1 MKTAEYSD
9 RLCITAYGAV
19 TPIGSTIEEIFES
32 LRDGKSGIRE
42 INKFDH
48 RALKT
53 SKAGVPAEGNAAISW
68 PKKTRIRNGEIFYGQ
83 LAAKRL
89 SKQLN
94 INGIYRQDEIGC
106 IVGIDEPALDIER
119 IIAFSEGLLT
129 DIDRKS
135 LVMAAIERFRIGD
148 LLDSDIGSVMQV
160 IHDII
165 PFSGTAFSHLGLCSA
180 STQSIGLAMRS
191 IARGEIKAAI
201 CGGISAKVT
210 PINLV
215 RLEGMGVTTTDE
227 QFSFE
232 ARSRPFD
239 RKRSGFVLAEGAVLF
254 CIEKESAVRAR
265 DAEPL
270 AYLMGYGGSLCAQN
284 IVAPHTDDMEMMLS
298 MQRAL
303 EDARIVPTEID
314 MISAHGTS
322 TQQNDFHEARAIVR
336 VCGRPSPPVIA
347 TKSYHGHLI
356 AAAGAMEILTV
367 IAGFQNDF
375 MPGILNLDEPDS
387 RLPAGITL
395 IRKNTRKPL
404 RYVLKNSFG
413 MGGGSASLILGN
425 PNLIRGG

>member
-19 TPIGSTIEEIFES
+19 TPIGNTIQEIFES
-32 LRDGKSGIRE
+32 LRGRKNGMRE
-42 INKFDH
+42 IEKFDH

-53 SKAGVPAEGNAAISW
+53 SKAGIPVEGNTAIRW
-68 PKKTRIRNGEIFYGQ
+68 PKEMRFHNGEIFYGQ
-83 LAAKRL
+83 LAARRL
-89 SKQLN
+89 IEQLD
-94 INGIYRQDEIGC
+94 ISAIYRPEEIGC
-106 IVGIDEPALDIER
+106 ILGIDEPALDIER
-119 IIAFSEGLLT
+119 IIAFSDGLPAS
-129 DIDRKS
+129 IDRKS
-135 LVMAAIERFRIGD
+135 LITAAIERFRIGD
-148 LLDSDIGSVMQV
+148 LLDADTSAVMQA

-191 IARGEIKAAI
+191 IARGEIKVAI

-239 RKRSGFVLAEGAVLF
+239 RKRSGFVLAEGAVIF
-254 CIEKESAVRAR
+254 CIEKESCIKAR
-265 DAEPL
+265 NAKPL
-270 AYLMGYGGSLCAQN
+270 AFLMGYGGALCAQN
-284 IVAPHTDDMEMMLS
+284 IVAPHTDDVEMMLS
-298 MQRAL
+298 MQCAL
-303 EDARIVPTEID
+303 EDAQITPAEID

-322 TQQNDFHEARAIVR
+322 TQQNDFHESRAIVR
-336 VCGRPSPPVIA
+336 VCGQSSPPVIA
-347 TKSYHGHLI
+347 TKSNHGHLI

-367 IAGFQNDF
+367 IAGFQNNF
-375 MPGILNLDEPDS
+375 MPGIINLDELDPL
-387 RLPAGITL
+387 LPEGITL
-395 IRKNTRKPL
+395 VRKNTHKSL

-413 MGGGSASLILGN
+413 MGGGAASLILGN
-425 PNLIRGG
+425 PNITRG